1 MRTYSLII
9 GEFSVFIVDLLFN
22 LLLFMVQSTI
32 DLSFDNIDVRLI
44 KSLVLVEDYFHYS
57 MDHLLMLFSHFIV
70 FKVFCD

>member
-1 MRTYSLII
+1 
-9 GEFSVFIVDLLFN
+9 
-22 LLLFMVQSTI
+22 MVQSTI